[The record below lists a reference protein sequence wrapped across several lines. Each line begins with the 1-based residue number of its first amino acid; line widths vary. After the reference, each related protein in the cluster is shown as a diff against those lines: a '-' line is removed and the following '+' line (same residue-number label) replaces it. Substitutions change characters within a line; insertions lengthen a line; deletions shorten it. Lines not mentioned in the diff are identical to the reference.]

1 MLKTAVRMSRV
12 SELAHNYNHV
22 KTAVSALSPS
32 TRLVCVSKYKP
43 ASDIQAVYDLGQ
55 RHFGENYVQEL
66 MEKVANLPQEIQ
78 WHFIGSLQ
86 SNKCAQLA
94 KNIPNLWVE
103 TVDGEKKAKKLND
116 AREQSEYKDKAP
128 VHVFVQVNTS
138 GESQKSGM
146 DPEDVSKT
154 VEYIVKECP
163 QLKLAGLMTIGSI
176 EQSKGSEENKDFA
189 TLVQIRDSIE
199 QALDITGLEL
209 SMGMSSDYEEAIKQG
224 STNVRIGSTIFGG
237 RMTKEEV
244 KTQ

>member
-1 MLKTAVRMSRV
+1 MSRV
-12 SELAHNYNHV
+12 SELAHNYNGI
-22 KTAVSALSPS
+22 KAAVAALSPS

-43 ASDIQAVYDLGQ
+43 ASDIQAVYDQGQ

-66 MEKVANLPQEIQ
+66 MEKVAALPQEIQ

-94 KNIPNLWVE
+94 KGIPNLWVE
-103 TVDGEKKAKKLND
+103 TIDGEKKAKKLND
-116 AREQSEYKDKAP
+116 ARDQSEYETP

-138 GESQKSGM
+138 GESQKSGL
-146 DPEDVSKT
+146 DPEDVPKV
-154 VEYIVKECP
+154 VEYILKECP
-163 QLKLAGLMTIGSI
+163 HLKLAGLMTIGSI
-176 EQSKGSEENKDFA
+176 AQSKGSEENMDFA

-199 QALDITGLEL
+199 QAFDVTGLEL

-244 KTQ
+244 KA

>member
-1 MLKTAVRMSRV
+1 MLRTAVRMSRA
-12 SELAHNYNHV
+12 SELATNYSAV
-22 KTAVSALSPS
+22 KTAVSSLSPT

-66 MEKVANLPQEIQ
+66 MEKVAALPQEVQ

-94 KNIPNLWVE
+94 KGIPNLWVE

-116 AREQSEYKDKAP
+116 ARAQSEHEAP

-138 GESQKSGM
+138 GEAQKSGM
-146 DPEDVSKT
+146 EPEDVPK
-154 VEYIVKECP
+154 VVDYILKECP
-163 QLKLAGLMTIGSI
+163 KLKLAGLMTIGSI

-189 TLVQIRDSIE
+189 TLVQIRDSLE

-237 RMTKEEV
+237 RKTKEEV
-244 KTQ
+244 KSQ